1 MLLSVDNIVIFRST
15 FLKFQNTLKVQG
27 STQRNI
33 EEDIIGKECY
43 IDESDKTLIN
53 ISRWKLPSPFLAS
66 VNFKYRDS
74 QFTKH

>member
-53 ISRWKLPSPFLAS
+53 ISR
-66 VNFKYRDS
+66 
-74 QFTKH
+74 